1 MHRLARHT
9 ILLMLLVVCHT
20 GAAAQTQDLSPLL
33 PAETGGNTAI
43 RQAVISG
50 DLARADSLAAGLP
63 ERELWRGILAIV
75 HDDTTA
81 AIRIL
86 RKSNAPKALGVA
98 YYMVR
103 QHVLFRGQMAEA
115 IRVDPSDFGPYYY
128 LGRHY
133 DTDAADPEAAAR
145 WFRLALE
152 RNPGH
157 SRSRAYLG
165 GCLERLGQTEAAA
178 AAFAATP
185 QLAQSQLGLARLRLA
200 GGDAAGALPF
210 AEKAMR
216 LDAKNAA
223 AAKLAARL
231 YAGLQR
237 PRDAVRVLEKAAALA
252 PADATVHYQLFRLY
266 QSEGQPQK
274 AAAARSEFQRLQAI
288 YGIQP

>member
-1 MHRLARHT
+1 
-9 ILLMLLVVCHT
+9 MLLVVCHT